1 MTHKLNIYTGIM
13 LLALSLLSGCS
24 STPKITPPPLLSET
38 EAFKYDEKLLAEYAQ
53 LKSNKPVKEHIV
65 KWVQPANKKESCKVY
80 TAKVNKLD
88 DTFKIYWDGKCKN
101 GYANGLGREFARNT
115 LENMNA
121 IALYKGGKKTPKYFH
136 YAFNLKNHSV
146 TGDILNNYA
155 VRTKIKDNELV
166 FHIESNSGYFGDYYG
181 TFFTSSPFSEHVNY
195 EKRMSNDFSYLFF
208 RNNSETGNVLER
220 MSMVDGA
227 NNTIGYSIER
237 YRNGSVR
244 HYEMTGSGNKIKRR
258 VKLPISYIEKMLAVK
273 SEIIENSVK
282 AGIAEESAN
291 IAINQ
296 YMLTICRDSVSVDF
310 IDNTEYKEICKNS
323 KYKAKLRA
331 KINAKFSEIN
341 QIKAE
346 RRRGAQQKKL
356 TDARISQAHSAARAA
371 SAAEDASFSQSMQNM
386 NQNTQMQSLNHNLFM
401 MRMGL

>member
-1 MTHKLNIYTGIM
+1 M

-136 YAFNLKNHSV
+136 YAFNLSNRSV
-146 TGDILNNYA
+146 TGDITTGNYYA
-155 VRTKIKDNELV
+155 VETKITDNGLD
-166 FHIESNSGYFGDYYG
+166 FHIESRSGYFGDYYG
-181 TFFTSSPFSEHVNY
+181 SFITSSPFSEHVYY
-195 EKRMSNDFSYLFF
+195 EKRMHNGFNYRFF

-220 MSMVDGA
+220 MSMVDRA
-227 NNTIGYSIER
+227 KNTIGYSIER
-237 YRNGSVR
+237 LKNGSVR

-346 RRRGAQQKKL
+346 RRREAQQKKL